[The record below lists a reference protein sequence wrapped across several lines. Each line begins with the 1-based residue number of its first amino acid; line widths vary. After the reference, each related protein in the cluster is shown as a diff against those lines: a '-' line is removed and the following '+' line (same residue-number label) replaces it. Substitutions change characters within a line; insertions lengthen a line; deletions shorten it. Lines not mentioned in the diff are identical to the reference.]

1 MDMIDEIMYIY
12 IYICQWNWS
21 HTYMHICTYIC
32 TLHMADAR
40 LFWLKA
46 RPYARCEV
54 PDKKAAECA
63 FGKASRS
70 S

>member
-1 MDMIDEIMYIY
+1 
-12 IYICQWNWS
+12 
-21 HTYMHICTYIC
+21 
-32 TLHMADAR
+32 MAGAR

-63 FGKASRS
+63 LDIGTRS
-70 S
+70 SSLS